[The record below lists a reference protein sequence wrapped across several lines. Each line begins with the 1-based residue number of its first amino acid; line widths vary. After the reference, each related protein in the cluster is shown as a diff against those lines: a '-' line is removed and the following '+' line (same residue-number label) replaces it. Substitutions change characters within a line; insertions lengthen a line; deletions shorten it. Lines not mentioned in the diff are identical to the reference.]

1 MIETKTL
8 VTKFVPRREESP
20 DLLRVCLESKMNL
33 KRKKKGE
40 VEINWIKEKVMNL
53 NKFYMKFCKNL
64 YII

>member
-1 MIETKTL
+1 
-8 VTKFVPRREESP
+8 
-20 DLLRVCLESKMNL
+20 MNL